1 MAPFNTNQVKY
12 IQAVAGRQQHT
23 TLKAINQSGVIKS
36 TNGIDGYWYDVQ
48 KPQTF
53 DTSDPLLLAQFAL
66 HEYPHAWDARGVHNN
81 DQLEAAD
88 FENVV
93 NTAYGFGK
101 SLAELRALDVPCQ
114 AESLVYQT
122 GTATTQDRPDD
133 QFISSTMRA
142 TPDGFLKS
150 LNLKLRL
157 TLPTNIPVAHPTW
170 ADIKFILDQG
180 LAPGVSST
188 SVTETNYQDFWRGT
202 LPTPTA
208 AIDLD
213 PKHIIK
219 AALDVYARSHPMHT
233 PHYEFR
239 LIMFRNRVNTYRA
252 TAASNNLEALRN
264 GVSLL
269 NPGYDLFMGQT
280 GRPRGPLGYRTSAKL
295 DKNLDPNGAPAP
307 YYSGVRWGTD
317 SLGVTGFM
325 DGVIPQTGAD
335 TGHHYTQGQKL
346 FPDGEATLTHR
357 DLMTMP
363 LNKNDYVVM
372 RDVRF
377 FLGQSQGKSHFE
389 DVFDFDFNDP
399 INTADADLL
408 SSDTLADKNYRWHCV
423 LIGTSNGKD
432 PVHLN
437 YEIRGTTSCQSG

>member
-36 TNGIDGYWYDVQ
+36 GDANWIAHQ
-48 KPQTF
+48 IPQAF
-53 DTSDPLLLAQFAL
+53 DTTDPLLLAQFAL

-93 NTAYGFGK
+93 ATNLGFGENI
-101 SLAELRALDVPCQ
+101 AELRALDVPCA
-114 AESLVYQT
+114 AESTYFHGAVNSHV
-122 GTATTQDRPDD
+122 GIENRDAEEWIP
-133 QFISSTMRA
+133 STVRA

-157 TLPTNIPVAHPTW
+157 TLPTNIPVAHPSW
-170 ADIKFILDQG
+170 ADIEFILNNGTADG
-180 LAPGVSST
+180 DTAVS
-188 SVTETNYQDFWRGT
+188 EENYQDFWNGT
-202 LPTPTA
+202 LSEVA
-208 AIDLD
+208 AS
-213 PKHIIK
+213 KSIK

-239 LIMFRNRVNTYRA
+239 MIMFRNRINTYRA
-252 TAASNNLEALRN
+252 TASSNNLDAIRN

-280 GRPRGPLGYRTSAKL
+280 GRPRGPLGYRTSPKL

-317 SLGVTGFM
+317 SGGVTGFM
-325 DGVIPQTGAD
+325 PGVIPQAAGDA
-335 TGHHYTQGQKL
+335 GHHYTSGEKK
-346 FPDGEATLTHR
+346 FPDGEANLTHR

-399 INTADADLL
+399 INTADTDLM
-408 SSDTLADKNYRWHCV
+408 SSDTLSNKNYRWHCV
-423 LIGTSNGKD
+423 IIGTSNGKD

-437 YEIRGTTSCQSG
+437 YEIRGTTCVQSG

>member
-1 MAPFNTNQVKY
+1 MAPFNTNQIKY

-36 TNGIDGYWYDVQ
+36 GLAQWTAALV
-48 KPQTF
+48 PQTF
-53 DTSDPLLLAQFAL
+53 DTTDPLLLAQFAL

-93 NTAYGFGK
+93 GTHYGFG
-101 SLAELRALDVPCQ
+101 SSIGELRALDIPCID
-114 AESLVYQT
+114 ESVAQNDPAGAGYEHR
-122 GTATTQDRPDD
+122 DRPDD
-133 QFISSTMRA
+133 EWVPSTMRA

-157 TLPTNIPVAHPTW
+157 TLPTNIPVAHPSY
-170 ADIKFILDQG
+170 ADIKFILDRG
-180 LAPGVSST
+180 LAPGVANT
-188 SVTETNYQDFWRGT
+188 SVSETNYQDFWRGT
-202 LPTPTA
+202 LSQEA
-208 AIDLD
+208 ASRT
-213 PKHIIK
+213 IK

-239 LIMFRNRVNTYRA
+239 LIMFRNRINTYRA
-252 TAASNNLEALRN
+252 TASSNNLDAIRN

-280 GRPRGPLGYRTSAKL
+280 GRPRGPLGYRTSPNL

-307 YYSGVRWGTD
+307 YYSGHRWGTD
-317 SLGVTGFM
+317 SGGVTGFM
-325 DGVIPQTGAD
+325 DGVIPQASKD
-335 TGHHYTQGQKL
+335 AGHGFTSGEKL

-399 INTADADLL
+399 INTADTDLMT
-408 SSDTLADKNYRWHCV
+408 SDTLSNKNYRWHCV
-423 LIGTSNGKD
+423 IIGTSNGKD

-437 YEIRGTTSCQSG
+437 YEIRGTTACQSG

>member
-23 TLKAINQSGVIKS
+23 TLKAINVNGVVTSGTYATQPWSAEK
-36 TNGIDGYWYDVQ
+36 Q
-48 KPQTF
+48 PQTI
-53 DTSDPLLLAQFAL
+53 DLSDPLLLAQFAL
-66 HEYPHAWDARGVHNN
+66 HEFPHAWDARGVHNN
-81 DQLEAAD
+81 DMLEAAD

-93 NTAYGFGK
+93 STHQGFGTVMR
-101 SLAELRALDVPCQ
+101 EIRALDVPC
-114 AESLVYQT
+114 AGEVT
-122 GTATTQDRPDD
+122 NAPNNRADD
-133 QFISSTMRA
+133 EWIPSTKRA

-157 TLPTNIPVAHPTW
+157 TLPTNIPVAHPSWTEIE
-170 ADIKFILDQG
+170 AILKRETG
-180 LAPGVSST
+180 ST
-188 SVTETNYQDFWRGT
+188 TIQSIDYDRYWSPNAGNPITQSVRD
-202 LPTPTA
+202 A
-208 AIDLD
+208 
-213 PKHIIK
+213 IK
-219 AALDVYARSHPMHT
+219 AALDIHARSHPMHT

-252 TAASNNLEALRN
+252 TASSNNLDAIRN

-280 GRPRGPLGYRTSAKL
+280 GRPRGFLGYRTSPKL

-307 YYSGVRWGTD
+307 YYSGVRWGTN
-317 SLGVTGFM
+317 SSAVTGYM
-325 DGVIPQTGAD
+325 PGVIPQAAGDA
-335 TGHHYTQGQKL
+335 GHGYTSGEKL

-377 FLGQSQGKSHFE
+377 FLGQAQGKSHFE

-399 INTADADLL
+399 INTADTDLMT
-408 SSDTLADKNYRWHCV
+408 SDTLSNKNYRWHCV
-423 LIGTSNGKD
+423 IIGTSNGKD

-437 YEIRGTTSCQSG
+437 YEIRGTTACQSG

>member
-23 TLKAINQSGVIKS
+23 TLKAINVNGVLTSGTYPTHPWS
-36 TNGIDGYWYDVQ
+36 ENLD
-48 KPQTF
+48 PQTF
-53 DTSDPLLLAQFAL
+53 NLSDPLLLAQFAL

-93 NTAYGFGK
+93 ATNQGFGT
-101 SLAELRALDVPCQ
+101 SIGELRALDIPCAQ
-114 AESLVYQT
+114 EHRTNSAGEAQYD
-122 GTATTQDRPDD
+122 QDRADPEW
-133 QFISSTMRA
+133 ISSTMRA

-157 TLPTNIPVAHPTW
+157 TLPTNIPVAHPSWTEIE
-170 ADIKFILDQG
+170 AILKRQTG
-180 LAPGVSST
+180 STTVSSI
-188 SVTETNYQDFWRGT
+188 NYDDFWKGV
-202 LPTPTA
+202 LSEQA
-208 AIDLD
+208 ATKSIQS
-213 PKHIIK
+213 
-219 AALDVYARSHPMHT
+219 ALDIFGRSHPMHT

-239 LIMFRNRVNTYRA
+239 LIMFRNRINTYRA
-252 TAASNNLEALRN
+252 TASSNNLDAIRN

-280 GRPRGPLGYRTSAKL
+280 GRPRGPLGYRTSTKL

-317 SLGVTGFM
+317 SGGTTGYM
-325 DGVIPQTGAD
+325 AGVIPQAASD
-335 TGHHYTQGQKL
+335 AGHGYTSGEKL
-346 FPDGEATLTHR
+346 FPDGEAALTHR

-389 DVFDFDFNDP
+389 DVFDFDFNDQ
-399 INTADADLL
+399 INTADTDLMT
-408 SSDTLADKNYRWHCV
+408 SDTLADKNYRWHCV

-437 YEIRGTTSCQSG
+437 YEIRGTTACQSG

>member
-23 TLKAINQSGVIKS
+23 TLKAINVSGVIKS
-36 TNGIDGYWYDVQ
+36 GSAYWSAD
-48 KPQTF
+48 KTPQTF
-53 DTSDPLLLAQFAL
+53 DTTDPLLLAQFAL

-93 NTAYGFGK
+93 ATNLGFGTN
-101 SLAELRALDVPCQ
+101 LAELRALDIPCVSSNVPGDVRW
-114 AESLVYQT
+114 L
-122 GTATTQDRPDD
+122 DRPDD
-133 QFISSTMRA
+133 EFISSTLRA

-157 TLPTNIPVAHPTW
+157 TLPTNIPVAHPSY
-170 ADIKFILDQG
+170 ADIKFILDRG
-180 LAPGVSST
+180 LAPGVANT
-188 SVTETNYQDFWRGT
+188 SVSETNYQDFWRGT
-202 LPTPTA
+202 LSEEA
-208 AIDLD
+208 ASRT
-213 PKHIIK
+213 IK

-239 LIMFRNRVNTYRA
+239 LIMFRNRINTYRA
-252 TAASNNLEALRN
+252 TASSNNLDAIRN

-280 GRPRGPLGYRTSAKL
+280 GRPRGPLGYRTSPKL

-307 YYSGVRWGTD
+307 YYSGKRWGTD
-317 SLGVTGFM
+317 SGGVTGFM
-325 DGVIPQTGAD
+325 NGVIPQAAGDA
-335 TGHHYTQGQKL
+335 GHHYTSGDQIW
-346 FPDGEATLTHR
+346 PDGEERLTHR

-399 INTADADLL
+399 INTADTDLMT
-408 SSDTLADKNYRWHCV
+408 SDTLSNKNYRWHCV
-423 LIGTSNGKD
+423 IIGTSNGQD

-437 YEIRGTTSCQSG
+437 YEIRGTTCCQSG

>member
-23 TLKAINQSGVIKS
+23 TLTAINRKGVLKS
-36 TNGIDGYWYDVQ
+36 NDYGPASHI
-48 KPQTF
+48 PQTF
-53 DTSDPLLLAQFAL
+53 DLTDPLLLASFWL
-66 HEYPHAWDARGVHNN
+66 HEIPHAWDARGVHNN

-93 NTAYGFGK
+93 GTHIGFGT
-101 SLAELRALDVPCQ
+101 LIPELRALDVPCQ
-114 AESLVYQT
+114 AETVYAGT
-122 GTATTQDRPDD
+122 GLRDRMDD
-133 QFISSTMRA
+133 EWIPSTKRA

-157 TLPTNIPVAHPTW
+157 TLPTNVPVAHPAW
-170 ADIKFILDQG
+170 ADIEAILDRG
-180 LAPGVSST
+180 AGDGVDST
-188 SVTETNYQDFWRGT
+188 VSETNYTDFWKGT
-202 LPTPTA
+202 LSEVA
-208 AIDLD
+208 AS
-213 PKHIIK
+213 KTIK
-219 AALDVYARSHPMHT
+219 AALDIYARSHPMHT

-239 LIMFRNRVNTYRA
+239 MIMFRNRLPTYRA
-252 TAASNNLEALRN
+252 SGSSNNLDAIRN
-264 GVSLL
+264 GVSLS

-280 GRPRGPLGYRTSAKL
+280 GRPRGPLGYRTSPKL

-307 YYSGVRWGTD
+307 YYSGHRWGTD
-317 SLGVTGFM
+317 SNGVTGFM
-325 DGVIPQTGAD
+325 DGVIPQASD
-335 TGHHYTQGQKL
+335 DAGHAFTSGEQL
-346 FPDGEATLTHR
+346 FPDGEKALTHR

-399 INTADADLL
+399 INTADKDLL
-408 SSDTLADKNYRWHCV
+408 SSDTLSNKNYRWQCV
-423 LIGTSNGKD
+423 VIGTSNGKD

-437 YEIRGTTSCQSG
+437 YEIRGTTCTQSG

>member
-12 IQAVAGRQQHT
+12 IQAVAGRQQHQ
-23 TLKAINQSGVIKS
+23 TLIAINKSGVLKS
-36 TNGIDGYWYDVQ
+36 GTFGGGTVEATQ
-48 KPQTF
+48 QTPQTF
-53 DTSDPLLLAQFAL
+53 DLTNPLLLAQFAL
-66 HEYPHAWDARGVHNN
+66 HEFPHAWDARGVHNN
-81 DQLEAAD
+81 DVLEAAD

-93 NTAYGFGK
+93 STHLGFGQK
-101 SLAELRALDVPCQ
+101 IDELRALDIPC
-114 AESLVYQT
+114 ADEGYANPNNTWPPSNFART
-122 GTATTQDRPDD
+122 EDRPDD
-133 QFISSTMRA
+133 AWISSTKRA

-157 TLPTNIPVAHPTW
+157 TLPTNIPVAHPAW
-170 ADIKFILDQG
+170 ADIESILLSG
-180 LAPGVSST
+180 IAPGDSLSIDEAHYQAFWDGTST
-188 SVTETNYQDFWRGT
+188 SEKRMR
-202 LPTPTA
+202 A
-208 AIDLD
+208 
-213 PKHIIK
+213 IK
-219 AALDVYARSHPMHT
+219 AALDIYARSHPMHT

-252 TAASNNLEALRN
+252 TASSNNLDAIRN

-280 GRPRGPLGYRTSAKL
+280 GRPRGPLGYRTSPKL

-317 SLGVTGFM
+317 SGGVTDYM
-325 DGVIPQTGAD
+325 NGVIPQAAGDA
-335 TGHHYTQGQKL
+335 GHGYTAGEKK
-346 FPDGEATLTHR
+346 FPEGEATLTHR

-399 INTADADLL
+399 INTADTDLMT
-408 SSDTLADKNYRWHCV
+408 SDTLANKNYRWHCV

-437 YEIRGTTSCQSG
+437 YEIRGTTACQSG

>member
-23 TLKAINQSGVIKS
+23 TLKALHSNGVIKS
-36 TNGIDGYWYDVQ
+36 NGWVPADGTATAYA
-48 KPQTF
+48 PQTF
-53 DTSDPLLLAQFAL
+53 DVTNPLLLAQFAL
-66 HEYPHAWDARGVHNN
+66 HEFPHAWDCSGVHNN
-81 DQLEAAD
+81 DTLEAAD
-88 FENVV
+88 FESVAP
-93 NTAYGFGK
+93 TQYGYGQLI
-101 SLAELRALDVPCQ
+101 SELRALDVPCVG
-114 AESLVYQT
+114 ESRGT
-122 GTATTQDRPDD
+122 GSNSFYDQDRPDAAWV
-133 QFISSTMRA
+133 SSTKRA

-157 TLPTNIPVAHPTW
+157 TLPTNIPVAHPSY
-170 ADIKFILDQG
+170 ADIKFILDRG
-180 LAPGVSST
+180 LAPGVANT

-202 LPTPTA
+202 LSEDA
-208 AIDLD
+208 AT
-213 PKHIIK
+213 KTIK
-219 AALDVYARSHPMHT
+219 AALDIYARSHPMHT

-239 LIMFRNRVNTYRA
+239 LIMFRNRLNTYRA
-252 TAASNNLEALRN
+252 TASSNNLDALRN

-269 NPGYDLFMGQT
+269 NPGFDLFMGQT
-280 GRPRGPLGYRTSAKL
+280 GRPRGPLGYRTSPNL
-295 DKNLDPNGAPAP
+295 DKNLDPSGAPAP

-317 SLGVTGFM
+317 ANAVTDFM
-325 DGVIPQTGAD
+325 PGVIPQNGDDAGHGFTTGSA
-335 TGHHYTQGQKL
+335 L
-346 FPDGEATLTHR
+346 FPDGEAALTHR

-389 DVFDFDFNDP
+389 DVFDFDFNDQ
-399 INTADADLL
+399 INTADTDLL

-423 LIGTSNGKD
+423 IIGTSNGKD

-437 YEIRGTTSCQSG
+437 YEIRGTTCVQSG

>member
-23 TLKAINQSGVIKS
+23 TLKAINVNGVLTSGTYPTHPWDAHRV
-36 TNGIDGYWYDVQ
+36 
-48 KPQTF
+48 PQTF
-53 DTSDPLLLAQFAL
+53 NLSDPLLLAQFAL
-66 HEYPHAWDARGVHNN
+66 HEYPHAWDASGVHNN
-81 DQLEAAD
+81 DTLEAAD
-88 FENVV
+88 FENVAGTHV
-93 NTAYGFGK
+93 GFGENIG
-101 SLAELRALDVPCQ
+101 ELRALDVPC
-114 AESLVYQT
+114 AVEL
-122 GTATTQDRPDD
+122 GGATRTHIHARADD
-133 QFISSTMRA
+133 EWIPSTVRA

-157 TLPTNIPVAHPTW
+157 TLPTNIPVAHPSW
-170 ADIKFILDQG
+170 SEIEAILKRETG
-180 LAPGVSST
+180 ST
-188 SVTETNYQDFWRGT
+188 TIQSIDYDAYWSPTTANPVASVRD
-202 LPTPTA
+202 A
-208 AIDLD
+208 
-213 PKHIIK
+213 IK
-219 AALDVYARSHPMHT
+219 AALDLYARSHPMHT

-239 LIMFRNRVNTYRA
+239 LIMFRNRINTYRA
-252 TAASNNLEALRN
+252 TASSNNLDAIRN

-269 NPGYDLFMGQT
+269 NPAYDLFMGQT
-280 GRPRGPLGYRTSAKL
+280 GRPRGPLGYRTSPKL

-317 SLGVTGFM
+317 SSGVTGYI
-325 DGVIPQTGAD
+325 DGVIPQAAGDA
-335 TGHHYTQGQKL
+335 GHHYTSGEKK

-377 FLGQSQGKSHFE
+377 FLGQAQGKSHFE

-399 INTADADLL
+399 INTADTDLMT
-408 SSDTLADKNYRWHCV
+408 SDTLADKNYRWHCV
-423 LIGTSNGKD
+423 LIGTSNGRD

-437 YEIRGTTSCQSG
+437 YEIRGTTACQSG

>member
-23 TLKAINQSGVIKS
+23 TLKAINETGVIKS
-36 TNGIDGYWYDVQ
+36 GSAEWLAHQI
-48 KPQTF
+48 PQTF
-53 DTSDPLLLAQFAL
+53 DTTDPLLLAQFAL

-93 NTAYGFGK
+93 ATNLGFGT

-114 AESLVYQT
+114 GENLAHR
-122 GTATTQDRPDD
+122 DRADD
-133 QFISSTMRA
+133 EWISSTVRA

-157 TLPTNIPVAHPTW
+157 TLPTNIPVAHPAW
-170 ADIKFILDQG
+170 ADIEAILDRG
-180 LAPGVSST
+180 SGDGVDST
-188 SVTETNYQDFWRGT
+188 VSQTNYEDFWKGT
-202 LPTPTA
+202 LSEVA
-208 AIDLD
+208 AS
-213 PKHIIK
+213 KTIK
-219 AALDVYARSHPMHT
+219 AALDIYARSHPMHT

-239 LIMFRNRVNTYRA
+239 LIMFRNRINTYRA
-252 TAASNNLEALRN
+252 TAASNNLDAIRN

-280 GRPRGPLGYRTSAKL
+280 GRPRGPLGYRTSPKL

-317 SLGVTGFM
+317 SSAVTGFM
-325 DGVIPQTGAD
+325 DGVIPQAAAD
-335 TGHHYTQGQKL
+335 DGHHYTSGQKK
-346 FPDGEATLTHR
+346 FPDGEALLTHR

-399 INTADADLL
+399 INTADADLM
-408 SSDTLADKNYRWHCV
+408 SSDTLSNKNYRWHCV
-423 LIGTSNGKD
+423 IIGTSNGKD

-437 YEIRGTTSCQSG
+437 YEIRGTTACQSG

>member
-12 IQAVAGRQQHT
+12 IQAVAGRQQHS
-23 TLKAINQSGVIKS
+23 TLRAINLNGVIKS
-36 TNGIDGYWYDVQ
+36 GYFAAGSNDWSAQ
-48 KPQTF
+48 ETPQTF
-53 DTSDPLLLAQFAL
+53 YAGDPLLLAQFAL

-81 DQLEAAD
+81 DILEAAD

-93 NTAYGFGK
+93 ATSQGFGQ
-101 SLAELRALDVPCQ
+101 SIAELRALDVPCIG
-114 AESLVYQT
+114 ESEDMRGPGNYAGHT
-122 GTATTQDRPDD
+122 KDRADD
-133 QFISSTMRA
+133 EWIPSTIRA

-170 ADIKFILDQG
+170 AEIEAILKERTGSTTIESTDYDEYW
-180 LAPGVSST
+180 APA
-188 SVTETNYQDFWRGT
+188 
-202 LPTPTA
+202 TA
-208 AIDLD
+208 SPVASIRDA
-213 PKHIIK
+213 IK
-219 AALDVYARSHPMHT
+219 AALDIHARSHPMHT

-239 LIMFRNRVNTYRA
+239 LIMFRNRINTYRGSGS
-252 TAASNNLEALRN
+252 SNSLDAIRN

-280 GRPRGPLGYRTSAKL
+280 GRPRGPLGYRTSPKL

-307 YYSGVRWGTD
+307 YYSGRRWGTD
-317 SLGVTGFM
+317 SNAVTDWM
-325 DGVIPQTGAD
+325 PGVIPQAGSDA
-335 TGHHYTQGQKL
+335 GHHYTSGEKL
-346 FPDGEATLTHR
+346 FPDGEANFTHR

-399 INTADADLL
+399 INTAHTDLMT
-408 SSDTLADKNYRWHCV
+408 SDTLSNKNYRWHCV
-423 LIGTSNGKD
+423 IIGTSNGQD

-437 YEIRGTTSCQSG
+437 YEIRGTTACQSG

>member
-23 TLKAINQSGVIKS
+23 TLKAINQSGVLKS
-36 TNGIDGYWYDVQ
+36 GSAYWVAQ
-48 KPQTF
+48 QTPQTF
-53 DTSDPLLLAQFAL
+53 DTTDPLLLAQFAL

-93 NTAYGFGK
+93 TTGYGFGT
-101 SLAELRALDVPCQ
+101 SIAEFRALDVPC
-114 AESLVYQT
+114 AGELN
-122 GTATTQDRPDD
+122 QDRQDD
-133 QFISSTMRA
+133 EWISSTIRA

-157 TLPTNIPVAHPTW
+157 TLPTNIPVAHPTY
-170 ADIKFILDQG
+170 ADIKVILDNAG
-180 LAPGVSST
+180 GVATQVSAADY
-188 SVTETNYQDFWRGT
+188 EDFWEGELSNDPRSK
-202 LPTPTA
+202 
-208 AIDLD
+208 AIR
-213 PKHIIK
+213 
-219 AALDVYARSHPMHT
+219 AALDLYARSHPMHT

-239 LIMFRNRVNTYRA
+239 LIMFRNRLNTYRA

-307 YYSGVRWGTD
+307 YYSGKRWGTD
-317 SLGVTGFM
+317 SGGVTGFM

-335 TGHHYTQGQKL
+335 DGHHYTSGEKT
-346 FPDGEATLTHR
+346 FPDGEAILTHR

-408 SSDTLADKNYRWHCV
+408 SSDTLTDKNYRWHCV
-423 LIGTSNGKD
+423 IIGTSNGKD

>member
-23 TLKAINQSGVIKS
+23 TLKAINVNGVLTSGTYP
-36 TNGIDGYWYDVQ
+36 TNPWTAQ
-48 KPQTF
+48 ETPQTF
-53 DTSDPLLLAQFAL
+53 NVSDPLLLAQFAL

-81 DQLEAAD
+81 DILEAAD

-93 NTAYGFGK
+93 ATSQGFGQ
-101 SLAELRALDVPCQ
+101 SLSELRALDIPCQ
-114 AESLVYQT
+114 GPYPHSH
-122 GTATTQDRPDD
+122 GATNDHMDRPDD
-133 QFISSTMRA
+133 EWISSTKRA

-157 TLPTNIPVAHPTW
+157 TLPTNIPVAHPSW
-170 ADIKFILDQG
+170 SDIEALLKRETG
-180 LAPGVSST
+180 ST
-188 SVTETNYQDFWRGT
+188 IIQSTDYDAYWTAGTVTDAKRE
-202 LPTPTA
+202 A
-208 AIDLD
+208 
-213 PKHIIK
+213 IK
-219 AALDVYARSHPMHT
+219 AALDLYARSHPMHT

-239 LIMFRNRVNTYRA
+239 LIMFRNRINTYRA
-252 TAASNNLEALRN
+252 TGSSNNLDAIRN

-280 GRPRGPLGYRTSAKL
+280 GRPRGPLGYRTSTKL

-307 YYSGVRWGTD
+307 YYSGHRWGTD
-317 SLGVTGFM
+317 SNAVTGWM
-325 DGVIPQTGAD
+325 DGVIPQAGAD
-335 TGHHYTQGQKL
+335 AGYNFTSGEKL
-346 FPDGEATLTHR
+346 FPDGEALLTHR

-399 INTADADLL
+399 INTADTDLMT
-408 SSDTLADKNYRWHCV
+408 SDTLSDKNYRWHCV
-423 LIGTSNGKD
+423 IIGTSNGKD

-437 YEIRGTTSCQSG
+437 YEIRGTTACQSG